1 MKKDWI
7 CDYLKKYINQIRD
20 MRKYTIKSDDMDE
33 ESLYY
38 LQEGYREGL
47 CAAAMMLADELDAEY
62 SDLNEDGDRIYE
74 ETDYLNEE
82 EQWWHTHNDEQGDIG
97 SDERL

>member
-1 MKKDWI
+1 MNEELI
-7 CDYLKKYINQIRD
+7 CTLKKMINQLRD
-20 MRKYTIKSDDMDE
+20 YRAYTIKSDDMDE

-47 CAAAMMLADELDAEY
+47 CSAAMLIADELDAIIQEDPDCPEEY
-62 SDLNEDGDRIYE
+62 HDGLLMDL
-74 ETDYLNEE
+74 E

>member
-1 MKKDWI
+1 MNEELI
-7 CDYLKKYINQIRD
+7 GTLKKMINQLRD
-20 MRKYTIKSDDMDE
+20 YRAYTIKADDMDE

-47 CAAAMMLADELDAEY
+47 CSAAMLIADELDAIIQEDPDCPEEY
-62 SDLNEDGDRIYE
+62 RDGLLMDL
-74 ETDYLNEE
+74 E